1 MMKKNAVA
9 LTLASLLMLPAFIP
23 SNAWATSV
31 RSLQKEQNYEQYI
44 SKRQVVDQLL
54 ADAWQVFKSPAR
66 ISTAGFTAKMP
77 SNMEQVTELLLQ
89 AYQLEPYRTDLLIS
103 AANAQI
109 YNGNVDK
116 AITLFEQGLS
126 TAPDDLD
133 LNTYLATWQRF
144 KGNQGKADDY
154 FKRVSELNS
163 GRAADLKGI
172 FDTIDRVNATPLK
185 ERQGREKK
193 KGRQAIVTLGYA
205 LNPDGSMHEIL
216 LGRLETTRSLA
227 QANPAAL
234 IILTGGVPQN
244 RQTEG
249 KLMAD
254 WLVKKGVDRSRIIEE
269 NYATSTVEN
278 ALYSGYALAR
288 HQIQY
293 ATLVSSASHVRRG
306 QTLLEIAC
314 WQSGPAGIQ
323 IDSVSYPDK
332 PLSALAK
339 VSDSEL
345 LGIYRDALRTY
356 GLWSYRSAPLL
367 ER

>member
-1 MMKKNAVA
+1 MMKKTAIA
-9 LTLASLLMLPAFIP
+9 LTLASLLALPVFV
-23 SNAWATSV
+23 STHAWAAPV
-31 RSLQKEQNYEQYI
+31 RTLQKEQNYDQYI

-54 ADAWQVFKSPAR
+54 ADAWQIFKSPAR

-77 SNMEQVTELLLQ
+77 SNMEQVTALLLQ

-116 AITLFEQGLS
+116 AIRLFEQALN
-126 TAPDDLD
+126 TAPDDID
-133 LNTYLATWQRF
+133 LLTYLATWQTF
-144 KGNQGKADDY
+144 KQNPSAAQAYQSKLAA
-154 FKRVSELNS
+154 LNP
-163 GRAADLKGI
+163 GRAADLQRI
-172 FDTIDRVNATPLK
+172 LETVARVNATPLK
-185 ERQGREKK
+185 EQGESSPKPGNR
-193 KGRQAIVTLGYA
+193 AIVTLGYA
-205 LNPDGSMHEIL
+205 LNPDGSMHDIL
-216 LGRLETTRSLA
+216 LGRLETTRTLA
-227 QANPAAL
+227 QANPTAL

-249 KLMAD
+249 KLMAN
-254 WLVKKGVDRSRIIEE
+254 WLVKKGIDRSRIIEE

-278 ALYSGYALAR
+278 ALYSSYALAR
-288 HQIQY
+288 HQIQH

-306 QTLLEIAC
+306 QTLLEIAS

-356 GLWSYRSAPLL
+356 GLWSYRSAPLI